1 MAVRGPSQAELKR
14 RLDSLS
20 KQIFEIDLKIQSFRT
35 QGKVDTVC
43 DLEAAKLELQK
54 QIVSLQ
60 IDLELAKAKAKK
72 K

>member
-1 MAVRGPSQAELKR
+1 MAAKGPSQAELKR
-14 RLDSLS
+14 RLDSRS
-20 KQIFEIDLKIQSFRT
+20 QQIFEIDLKIQSFRT
-35 QGKVDTVC
+35 QGKVDTVR

-60 IDLELAKAKAKK
+60 IDLELVKAKAKK

>member
-1 MAVRGPSQAELKR
+1 MAVRGPSQAELKC

-35 QGKVDTVC
+35 QGKVDTVR